1 MGKWTHITKIQISWP
16 NSPERSV
23 LPPHPVIV
31 SKLFKS
37 CGLVGILG
45 MPEERRISFLQMEKH
60 V

>member
-1 MGKWTHITKIQISWP
+1 MGTKIQISWA

-23 LPPHPVIV
+23 LPSQPMII

-37 CGLVGILG
+37 CGFVGILG